1 MKDFIKYVLI
11 ALAVMVGPASSEDL
25 TTSSLYLRSQLSTP
39 ETKSAQVNRGQNQT
53 RTVSYQGIG
62 FTYAE
67 GSTGADWAQLNGPSQ
82 SIDMKPLRVSVAP
95 TALFSQDGKTGVG
108 ASVNLQLADA
118 VAINHTSHFGGVE
131 RHITSAVV
139 APKSPVSLQLL
150 RIGSDKGS
158 VTRVGPSVKL
168 GSNANIW
175 YGVATDGSPN
185 LLMVNGNVRF

>member
-1 MKDFIKYVLI
+1 MKNLTKYILI
-11 ALAVMVGPASSEDL
+11 ALAIMVGSASSEEL
-25 TTSSLYLRSQLSTP
+25 RSSDLYLRSQVSAP

-53 RTVSYQGIG
+53 RTVNYQGIG

-67 GSTGADWAQLNGPSQ
+67 GATGADWAQLNGPSR
-82 SIDMKPLRVSVAP
+82 SIGKDAVRFWVAP

-108 ASVNLQLADA
+108 ASVNVQLADV

-131 RHITSAVV
+131 RHVTSAVL
-139 APKSPVSLQLL
+139 APKSPVSLQVL
-150 RIGSDKGS
+150 RIGTDKGS

>member
-1 MKDFIKYVLI
+1 MKNFIKYVLI
-11 ALAVMVGPASSEDL
+11 ALAVMAGPASSEDL
-25 TTSSLYLRSQLSTP
+25 TTSNLYLRSQVSTP

-82 SIDMKPLRVSVAP
+82 SIGKEALRVSVAP

-108 ASVNLQLADA
+108 ASVNLQLAGV

-139 APKSPVSLQLL
+139 APKSPVSLQVL
-150 RIGSDKGS
+150 RIGSDKSS

-168 GSNANIW
+168 GSNVNIW

>member
-1 MKDFIKYVLI
+1 MKNFIKYVLI
-11 ALAVMVGPASSEDL
+11 ALAVMAGPASSEDL
-25 TTSSLYLRSQLSTP
+25 TTSNLYLRSQVSTP

-53 RTVSYQGIG
+53 RTVNYQGIG

-82 SIDMKPLRVSVAP
+82 SIGKEALRVSVAP

-108 ASVNLQLADA
+108 ASVNLQLAGV

-139 APKSPVSLQLL
+139 APKSLVSLQVL